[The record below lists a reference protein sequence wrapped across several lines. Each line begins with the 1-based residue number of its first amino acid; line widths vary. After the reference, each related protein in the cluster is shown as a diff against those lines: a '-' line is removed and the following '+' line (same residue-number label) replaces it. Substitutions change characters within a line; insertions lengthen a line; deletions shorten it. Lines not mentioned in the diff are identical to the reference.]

1 MLSRASDSLGWSW
14 GLQKSVSSG
23 GKLGG
28 KTELK
33 TQVRGVL
40 VRGTGEEKVVCLRKE
55 GAVQTCPLVL
65 EGKSLLVGQG
75 RETARWP
82 ENSV

>member
-1 MLSRASDSLGWSW
+1 MPLTAWDGAGGCRSQAL
-14 GLQKSVSSG
+14 SG
-23 GKLGG
+23 GKLGE
-28 KTELK
+28 KTELD
-33 TQVRGVL
+33 TQVRGIL

-55 GAVQTCPLVL
+55 RAVQACPLVL

-75 RETARWP
+75 RETAWWP

>member
-1 MLSRASDSLGWSW
+1 MLILSIRAASPADRSHSAEQGLRSLGWSW

-33 TQVRGVL
+33 TRVRGVL
-40 VRGTGEEKVVCLRKE
+40 VRGTGEEKVVCLR
-55 GAVQTCPLVL
+55 P
-65 EGKSLLVGQG
+65 
-75 RETARWP
+75 WI
-82 ENSV
+82 

>member
-23 GKLGG
+23 GTLGG

-40 VRGTGEEKVVCLRKE
+40 VRGTGEEKVVCLR
-55 GAVQTCPLVL
+55 P
-65 EGKSLLVGQG
+65 
-75 RETARWP
+75 WI
-82 ENSV
+82 